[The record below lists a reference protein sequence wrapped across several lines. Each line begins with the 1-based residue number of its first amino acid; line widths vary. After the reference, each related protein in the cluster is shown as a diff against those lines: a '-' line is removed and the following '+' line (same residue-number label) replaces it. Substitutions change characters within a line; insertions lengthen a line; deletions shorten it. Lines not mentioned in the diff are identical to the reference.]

1 MKAKIA
7 AGVLGLVA
15 FTGAHAQDG
24 LYAGAL
30 ISRLTYSEDG
40 LSDLNPTA
48 IGFKLGTQINPNF
61 AVEARLGT
69 GLSDASID
77 GTGFDL
83 KIDNFV
89 GVYGKGM
96 IPLSDAVSLYG
107 LVGYTY
113 GKLTVEGFGLSGSDS
128 DSDFSF
134 GFGGD
139 FSLSQ
144 TASIGI
150 EWARLFKGDGYKV
163 DGLTLGV
170 SFKF

>member
-7 AGVLGLVA
+7 AGVLGLLA

-69 GLSDASID
+69 GLSEDTID
-77 GTGFDL
+77 GTDIDL
-83 KIDNFV
+83 ELDNFI
-89 GVYGKGM
+89 GVYGKG
-96 IPLSDAVSLYG
+96 IFPLSESVSLYG
-107 LVGYTY
+107 LVGYTH
-113 GKLTVEGFGLSGSDS
+113 GKLTASNSIGSVSDS

-134 GFGGD
+134 GFGAD
-139 FSLSQ
+139 FALSKS
-144 TASIGI
+144 ASIGV
-150 EWARLFKGDGYKV
+150 EWARLFEGDGYEV
-163 DGLTLGV
+163 DGLSVGV